1 MLTLI
6 LLILGLVLFVLAGI
20 GVSHPRLNL
29 IGLGL
34 AAWIATAIIAHG

>member
-6 LLILGLVLFVLAGI
+6 LLILGLVLFALAGI
-20 GVSHPRLNL
+20 GVGHPRLNL

-34 AAWIATAIIAHG
+34 AAWITTAIIAHG